1 MYAPDEKDIGIL
13 DLLKKNAKLTSLQI
27 SKKTGIPATTVHN
40 RIKRMETNG
49 IITGYSIVTDS
60 KKLGMKI
67 KAYIMVCVEYMT
79 PAGRKISQTELA
91 EEIKKNPL
99 VDEVSIITGMTDILV
114 KVHSKDV
121 DELNDFIINKL
132 RSIDG
137 VAKTDTMIVLSEV
150 D

>member
-1 MYAPDEKDIGIL
+1 MYNFDEKDIDIL
-13 DLLKKNAKLTSLQI
+13 NLLNKDAKLTSLQI
-27 SKKTGIPATTVHN
+27 SKKTGIPATTIHN
-40 RIKRMETNG
+40 RIKKMEANG
-49 IITGYSIVTDS
+49 IILRYSIVTDT

-91 EEIKKNPL
+91 QEIKEYPL
-99 VDEVSIITGMTDILV
+99 VDEVSIITGGTDILV
-114 KVHSKDV
+114 KVHSKDI

-137 VAKTDTMIVLSEV
+137 VAKTDTMVVLSEV
-150 D
+150 S

>member
-1 MYAPDEKDIGIL
+1 MYTFDEKDIDIL
-13 DLLKKNAKLTSLQI
+13 NLLNKDAKLTSLQI
-27 SKKTGIPATTVHN
+27 SKKTGIPATTIHN
-40 RIKRMETNG
+40 RIKKMEANG
-49 IITGYSIVTDS
+49 IILRYSIVTDT

-91 EEIKKNPL
+91 QEIKEYPL
-99 VDEVSIITGMTDILV
+99 VDEVSIITGGTDILV
-114 KVHSKDV
+114 KVHSKDI

-137 VAKTDTMIVLSEV
+137 VAKTDTMVVLSEV
-150 D
+150 S

>member
-1 MYAPDEKDIGIL
+1 MYNFDEKDIDIL
-13 DLLKKNAKLTSLQI
+13 NLLNKDAKLTSLQI
-27 SKKTGIPATTVHN
+27 SKKTGIPATTIHN
-40 RIKRMETNG
+40 RIKKMEANG
-49 IITGYSIVTDS
+49 IILRYSIVTDT

-91 EEIKKNPL
+91 QEIKEYPL
-99 VDEVSIITGMTDILV
+99 VDEVSIITGGTDILV
-114 KVHSKDV
+114 KVHSKDI

-137 VAKTDTMIVLSEV
+137 VAKTDTMVVLSEV
-150 D
+150 N

>member
-1 MYAPDEKDIGIL
+1 MYNFDEKDIDIL
-13 DLLKKNAKLTSLQI
+13 NLLNKDAKLTSLQI
-27 SKKTGIPATTVHN
+27 SKKTGIPATTIHN
-40 RIKRMETNG
+40 RIKKMEANG
-49 IITGYSIVTDS
+49 IILRYSIVTDT

-91 EEIKKNPL
+91 QEIKEYPL
-99 VDEVSIITGMTDILV
+99 VDEVSIITGGTDILV

-132 RSIDG
+132 RSVDG
-137 VAKTDTMIVLSEV
+137 VAKTDTMIV
-150 D
+150 

>member
-1 MYAPDEKDIGIL
+1 MYTFDKKDIDIL
-13 DLLKKNAKLTSLQI
+13 NLLNKDAKLTSLQI
-27 SKKTGIPATTVHN
+27 SKKTGIPATTIHN
-40 RIKRMETNG
+40 RIKKMEANG
-49 IITGYSIVTDS
+49 IILRYSIVTDT

-91 EEIKKNPL
+91 QEIKEYPL
-99 VDEVSIITGMTDILV
+99 VDEVSIITGGTDILV
-114 KVHSKDV
+114 KVHSKDI

-137 VAKTDTMIVLSEV
+137 VAKTDTMVVLSEV
-150 D
+150 S